1 MQKEIIVLPK
11 PLIRINVQKEN
22 AELSKEKKFIIVT
35 NDNIKKNWMSVKREP
50 VNIPYYETES
60 V

>member
-22 AELSKEKKFIIVT
+22 AELKSIIVT
-35 NDNIKKNWMSVKREP
+35 NDNIKKNWMSIKRETA
-50 VNIPYYETES
+50 NIPYYETES